1 MSLNFKVY
9 RNGELIATET
19 FDREIIK
26 IGRLSSAHLRLDD
39 EKVSRIHAVVEVS
52 AGGEMNIIDMGSA
65 EGTFVNGEKV
75 NKATLGPGD
84 EIVLGDTRIVFQEE
98 EAAGAAAAVTG
109 EATQEAESAPV
120 SDAEEAPT
128 KTEEASQDL
137 QEWIAGADEAGQ
149 ETPLDEGQF
158 DQQQAPDLGVPPP
171 EEEAPAQEEIPVHA
185 TGGVEAQPQPE
196 PQPQPEQAPAAVA
209 ATATASEPPAE
220 ERRVALPPP
229 RELGELPDDD
239 VVTSSNWTLEVRQLW
254 VNEVLDVRSFGPDD
268 KQVVVGED
276 EKASFMV
283 PSDLLP
289 ATDFSIA
296 RIVGND
302 VMLSFNANATG
313 ELRLPDGTVTPLS
326 DLAKGS
332 KVGRD
337 PDYGDCKTFSL
348 PEGATATLA
357 FGNVGFRFKY
367 VSKAAGYH
375 SKLGDRLDYTF
386 LNTILLVL
394 FVYAAMVA
402 TFHLR
407 PKAVETSEE
416 ELYKVPDR
424 FVQFILTRPKPQK
437 KDLVFLEK
445 LKSDID
451 DGKAD
456 SAPRYKGKEGKMG
469 LKGRPDTGKRSAV
482 KAIKPDDKEI
492 VGNRGLLAVLG
503 AGGPQGLSTVM
514 GGTGLGGEME
524 GAIGNMFGSSIGNS
538 GGFGGL
544 GLKGTGTG
552 GGGVGNTIGVGRLGT
567 RGRGGGKFGYGTGVA
582 RIRRRKERD
591 VNISVGRPVIMGS
604 LSMEIIRRVIRSHR
618 DQIKYCY
625 SKELTRNPNLAGKV
639 SVKFTISPKGY
650 VQQANVSNTTL
661 RNASVERCICQKIR
675 TWKFPEPKGGG
686 IVIVNYPFIL
696 KPT

>member
-1 MSLNFKVY
+1 MALSFKVY
-9 RNGELIATET
+9 RGEELVSTEE

-39 EKVSRIHAVVEVS
+39 EKVSRIHAVVEVG
-52 AGGEMNIIDMGSA
+52 AGGEVSIIDMGSS

-75 NKATLGPGD
+75 NKAMLKPGD
-84 EIVLGDTRIVFQEE
+84 EIRLGDTRLVFQEE
-98 EAAGAAAAVTG
+98 AQQDVVSEDAAAEENLAEDEATVVEKPLPDPLAAVTG
-109 EATQEAESAPV
+109 GEVAGGGDMSY
-120 SDAEEAPT
+120 DA
-128 KTEEASQDL
+128 
-137 QEWIAGADEAGQ
+137 
-149 ETPLDEGQF
+149 
-158 DQQQAPDLGVPPP
+158 APDLGQQ
-171 EEEAPAQEEIPVHA
+171 EEDEEYEPGQESGQAPQDDEAPLQEQLFTSSTEVGA
-185 TGGVEAQPQPE
+185 PQ
-196 PQPQPEQAPAAVA
+196 A
-209 ATATASEPPAE
+209 ATDVEYDPDD

-229 RELGELPDDD
+229 RELGELDDD
-239 VVTSSNWTLEVRQLW
+239 ETVTPQNWTIEVRKLW
-254 VNEVLDVRSFGPDD
+254 GDNVMDVKCFQADA
-268 KQVVVGED
+268 KQVLIGDD
-276 EKASFMV
+276 EKVNFFM
-283 PSDLLP
+283 PADLLP
-289 ATDFSIA
+289 ASAFPVA
-296 RIVGND
+296 RLVGGEAI
-302 VMLSFNANATG
+302 LSFNRNATG
-313 ELRLPDGTVTPLS
+313 ELVAGDGTVIPLG
-326 DLAKGS
+326 DLAKGA

-337 PDYGDCKTFSL
+337 PDFGDCQTFAL
-348 PEGATATLA
+348 PEDSTATIG
-357 FGNVGFRFKY
+357 FGNMAFRFKY
-367 VSKAAGYH
+367 RSRPLGFVSKA
-375 SKLGDRLDYTF
+375 SDRLDYTF

-424 FVQFILTRPKPQK
+424 YVQFILTRPKPEK

-445 LKSDID
+445 LKGDID
-451 DGKAD
+451 AKAD
-456 SAPRYKGKEGKMG
+456 SAERYKGKEGKMG

-482 KAIKPDDKEI
+482 KAIKPDDREI

-524 GAIGNMFGSSIGNS
+524 GAIGNMFGSNIGNS

-544 GLKGTGTG
+544 GLRGTGTG
-552 GGGVGNTIGVGRLGT
+552 GGGMGNTIGVGRLGT
-567 RGRGGGKFGYGTGVA
+567 RGRGGGSFGYGTGVA
-582 RIRRRKERD
+582 RIRRRGERN
-591 VNISVGRPVIMGS
+591 VNISVGRPIIMGS

-625 SKELTRNPNLAGKV
+625 SKELTRHPNLTGKV

-650 VQQANVSNTTL
+650 VTQATISQTSLNNS
-661 RNASVERCICQKIR
+661 SVERCMAQKIR

-696 KPT
+696 KSS

>member
-1 MSLNFKVY
+1 MGLAFKIY
-9 RNGELIATET
+9 KDDELISTET

-26 IGRLSSAHLRLDD
+26 IGRLSSAHLRLED

-52 AGGEMNIIDMGSA
+52 AGGDVNIIDMGSS

-75 NKATLGPGD
+75 NKAGLKPGD
-84 EIVLGDTRIVFQEE
+84 EIRLGDTRIVFQD
-98 EAAGAAAAVTG
+98 EA
-109 EATQEAESAPV
+109 
-120 SDAEEAPT
+120 AEEAKEAVAAAPDDVPEDSPAETAPT
-128 KTEEASQDL
+128 TEDENALESEL
-137 QEWIAGADEAGQ
+137 TAADY
-149 ETPLDEGQF
+149 PSD
-158 DQQQAPDLGVPPP
+158 DMDYDQAPDLGSED
-171 EEEAPAQEEIPVHA
+171 EEVEQQEQEMPLHA
-185 TGGVEAQPQPE
+185 EVAETSQE
-196 PQPQPEQAPAAVA
+196 AAVA
-209 ATATASEPPAE
+209 PEEDSPEYEPGD

-229 RELGELPDDD
+229 RELGELDDD
-239 VVTSSNWTLEVRQLW
+239 ETVTPQNWVLEVRKLW
-254 VNEVLDVRSFGPDD
+254 GETVMDVRSFRSDT
-268 KQVVVGED
+268 KQVLVGED
-276 EKASFMV
+276 EKAEFFM
-283 PSDLLP
+283 PADLLP
-289 ATDFSIA
+289 AKAFPIA
-296 RIVGND
+296 RLVGSEA
-302 VMLSFNANATG
+302 MLSFNNSTG
-313 ELRLPDGTVTPLS
+313 GNLTTKDGTVTSLS

-337 PDYGDCKTFSL
+337 PEYGDCKTFAL
-348 PEGATATLA
+348 PEDAIATLT
-357 FGNVGFRFKY
+357 FGQVGFRFKY
-367 VSKAAGYH
+367 TNKPTGFISKVS
-375 SKLGDRLDYTF
+375 DRLDYTF

-424 FVQFILTRPKPQK
+424 YVQFILTRPKPAK

-445 LKSDID
+445 LKGDIQA
-451 DGKAD
+451 KAD
-456 SAPRYKGKEGKMG
+456 SAERYKGKEGKMG
-469 LKGRPDTGKRSAV
+469 LRGRPNTGKRSAV
-482 KAIKPDDKEI
+482 KAIKPDDREI

-524 GAIGNMFGSSIGNS
+524 GAIGNMFGGQIGNS

-544 GLKGTGTG
+544 GLKGTGSG
-552 GGGVGNTIGVGRLGT
+552 GGGMGNTIGVGRLGT

-582 RIRRRKERD
+582 RIRRRGERN
-591 VNISVGRPVIMGS
+591 VNISVGRPIIMGS

-625 SKELTRNPNLAGKV
+625 SKELTRHPNLRGKV
-639 SVKFTISPKGY
+639 SIKFTISPKGF
-650 VQQANVSNTTL
+650 VTQATVSSTSLKNST
-661 RNASVERCICQKIR
+661 VERCMTQKIR

-696 KPT
+696 KSS

>member
-39 EKVSRIHAVVEVS
+39 EKVSRIHAVVEAT
-52 AGGEMNIIDMGSA
+52 AGGEMSIIDMGSA
-65 EGTFVNGEKV
+65 EGTFVNGERV
-75 NKATLGPGD
+75 NKASLAAGD

-98 EAAGAAAAVTG
+98 EAAAAGAAAG
-109 EATQEAESAPV
+109 DEAAQTAQEAEQ
-120 SDAEEAPT
+120 PT
-128 KTEEASQDL
+128 KETEAAEPPTKIEEASRELRDWVGEQGAGQQDSAEASL
-137 QEWIAGADEAGQ
+137 QADE
-149 ETPLDEGQF
+149 LF
-158 DQQQAPDLGVPPP
+158 DQEQQAPDLGEPPP
-171 EEEAPAQEEIPVHA
+171 PDDQPAAREEMPIHAGAVPA
-185 TGGVEAQPQPE
+185 
-196 PQPQPEQAPAAVA
+196 AAVA
-209 ATATASEPPAE
+209 EHPAE

-229 RELGELPDDD
+229 RELGELNDDET
-239 VVTSSNWTLEVRQLW
+239 VTSSNWTLEVRQMW
-254 VNEVLDVRSFGPDD
+254 VDTVLDVRSFGPED

-276 EKASFMV
+276 EKANFFV
-283 PSDLLP
+283 PADLMP
-289 ATDFSIA
+289 APDFSIA

-302 VMLSFNANATG
+302 VMLSFNPNTTG
-313 ELRLPDGTVTPLS
+313 ELKMPDGTVTPLTE
-326 DLAKGS
+326 LAKGS

-337 PDYGDCKTFSL
+337 PEYGDCKTFSL
-348 PEGATATLA
+348 PDGATATLL
-357 FGNVGFRFKY
+357 FGHVGFRFKY
-367 VSKAAGYH
+367 ASKAAGYM
-375 SKLGDRLDYTF
+375 SKVGDRLDYTF

-424 FVQFILTRPKPQK
+424 YVQFILTRPKPQK

-469 LKGRPDTGKRSAV
+469 LRGRPDTGKRSAV

-591 VNISVGRPVIMGS
+591 VSISVGRPIIMGS

-625 SKELTRNPNLAGKV
+625 SKELTRNPNLTGKV
-639 SVKFTISPKGY
+639 SVKFTISPEGY
-650 VQQANVSNTTL
+650 VQQANVSKTTL
-661 RNASVERCICQKIR
+661 RNAAVERCICQKIR